1 MRTHKDLDVWKKSIA
16 LVTKIY
22 DITSAFPKD
31 KMFGLTNQIRRC
43 AVSIPSNIAEGS
55 ARSHQKEFIRFLHI
69 SLGSQQ
75 ELETQFIIAKNLNYV
90 TEAIFEETQA
100 EIAIVGR
107 MLSGLIKSVKLKM
120 GDGISG

>member
-22 DITSAFPKD
+22 QITGTFPKEE
-31 KMFGLTNQIRRC
+31 MFGLTNQIRRC

-55 ARSHQKEFIRFLHI
+55 ARVYQKEFIRFLHI

-75 ELETQFIIAKNLNYV
+75 ELETQFIIAKNLNYI
-90 TEAIFEETQA
+90 TEIVFQETQT
-100 EIAIVGR
+100 EIETVGR
-107 MLSGLIKSVKLKM
+107 MLSDLIKAVKLKM
-120 GDGISG
+120 ADQS

>member
-31 KMFGLTNQIRRC
+31 EMFGLTNQIRRC

>member
-22 DITSAFPKD
+22 QITGTFPKEE
-31 KMFGLTNQIRRC
+31 MFGLTNQIRRC

-55 ARSHQKEFIRFLHI
+55 ARVYQKEFIRFLHI

-75 ELETQFIIAKNLNYV
+75 ELETQFIIAKNLNYI
-90 TEAIFEETQA
+90 TE
-100 EIAIVGR
+100 IVSR
-107 MLSGLIKSVKLKM
+107 KLRQKLKL
-120 GDGISG
+120 SVEC

>member
-22 DITSAFPKD
+22 GVTSIFPKD
-31 KMFGLTNQIRRC
+31 EMFGLTNQIRRC

-55 ARSHQKEFIRFLHI
+55 ARAHQKEFIRFLHI

-75 ELETQFIIAKNLNYV
+75 ELETQFIIAKNLNYI
-90 TEAIFEETQA
+90 TEVMFEETQA
-100 EIAIVGR
+100 EITIVGR
-107 MLSGLIKSVKLKM
+107 LLSGLIKSVKLKM
-120 GDGISG
+120 ADQP